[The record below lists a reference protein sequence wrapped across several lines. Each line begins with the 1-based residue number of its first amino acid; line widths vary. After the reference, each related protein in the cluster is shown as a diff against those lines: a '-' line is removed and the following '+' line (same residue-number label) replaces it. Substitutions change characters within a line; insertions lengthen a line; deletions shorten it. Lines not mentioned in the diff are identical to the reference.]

1 MPNFG
6 KKKRGTSSSKK
17 SNKSPGGPEFGRSE
31 IDDQMAI
38 AAFKG
43 DVEEVKKC
51 IAEGADVNCPNALGN
66 KMFFLFNETNIRF

>member
-1 MPNFG
+1 MPNLG
-6 KKKRGTSSSKK
+6 KKKQGASSSKK
-17 SNKSPGGPEFGRSE
+17 SAESPGVPEFSRSE

-51 IAEGADVNCPNALGN
+51 IGEGADVNCPNALGN
-66 KMFFLFNETNIRF
+66 NMFLLFNFIRF